1 MIKKANK
8 ENTQPNR
15 SQEEIS
21 NSNSEIIAIKEQFYK
36 EEDIAPEVQNILD
49 EVFSEMVQDGQ
60 ENLNV
65 ENEISKKE
73 EPNDVKNKILNSNS
87 EIIAIKEQFYKEEDI
102 APEVQNILDEVFS
115 EMVQDG
121 QENINVEKDIN
132 IIIDDSIPESVSEGD
147 HVNLLE
153 ILENIGD
160 DAYKHKIPLL
170 KELILNYNKKFDDLE
185 KEIKKHNEDS
195 IQIEEKKKEYDVSI
209 KEFKE
214 RGKFLEQSK
223 NEFEDRVNRL
233 ESSKEDFEEQ
243 SKKLQVAREQF
254 MSLSKE
260 VEVKKNELNKRESE
274 LNNIKRDL
282 EKNKNELEKK
292 KASITRN
299 IQNQTEDKKGYAS
312 EANDSAA
319 LCDLTP
325 VYDEA
330 FWETKQVN
338 DMEKGK
344 VEILQDILQNLSNQG
359 NLQSCFLIDGQG
371 LLISEYSKSKLDPMA
386 IGAMFSLLC
395 TSVLRTVKS
404 LNLNA
409 LEYFK
414 LSSENGEFILRN
426 IKINNYERDF
436 ILIAYYNKDNLSLQ
450 QSNKKLNK
458 KIIKNLL
465 RHIKRDLYFIKKG
478 QQLSWIFENLSERID
493 FLKDKYCTIEG
504 DINLIRLN
512 LLNNASI
519 KIIELFEV

>member
-15 SQEEIS
+15 SQDEIS

-49 EVFSEMVQDGQ
+49 EIFSEMVQDGQ

-65 ENEISKKE
+65 EKEISKKE
-73 EPNDVKNKILNSNS
+73 EPNDVKNEISNSNS

-121 QENINVEKDIN
+121 QENINVEK
-132 IIIDDSIPESVSEGD
+132 DDSIPESVSEGD

-185 KEIKKHNEDS
+185 KEIKKHNENS
-195 IQIEEKKKEYDVSI
+195 IHIEEKKKEYEVSI

-214 RGKFLEQSK
+214 RGKILEQSK
-223 NEFEDRVNRL
+223 NEFEDRANRL

-282 EKNKNELEKK
+282 VKNKNELEKK

-299 IQNQTEDKKGYAS
+299 IQNQTEDKKEYAL
-312 EANDSAA
+312 EVNDSAA
-319 LCDLTP
+319 LCDLNP

-344 VEILQDILQNLSNQG
+344 VEILQDILQNLLNQG

-371 LLISEYSKSKLDPMA
+371 LLISEYSKTKLDPMA

-493 FLKDKYCTIEG
+493 FLKDKYCTIEE
-504 DINLIRLN
+504 I
-512 LLNNASI
+512 
-519 KIIELFEV
+519 